1 MIEFVCV
8 VQEGCIPENIREDLA
23 NGIVK
28 SCNEVLGEDQGPIIF
43 HWREIAKG
51 LAFRGGYPST
61 TSQVKGKIP
70 DGCSQENRE
79 LLMKKICD
87 SWSTISGTS
96 DDDAIIGI
104 RDATWQG

>member
-51 LAFRGGYPST
+51 LAF
-61 TSQVKGKIP
+61 
-70 DGCSQENRE
+70 D
-79 LLMKKICD
+79 
-87 SWSTISGTS
+87 
-96 DDDAIIGI
+96 
-104 RDATWQG
+104 